1 MPGHITIKGTP
12 GNWTIIVDSRDYPAE
27 TFTSDAESG
36 QELVEVYTD
45 RYPFHLVNFRP
56 TV

>member
-45 RYPFHLVNFRP
+45 RYPFHLVHFQP